1 LGILVVERDRLVDP
15 GLRPD
20 PPDFIGLVGEGIR
33 ELGVR
38 RRRAMKLHEAVMQ
51 ALGD

>member
-20 PPDFIGLVGEGIR
+20 PPDFIGLVGEGI
-33 ELGVR
+33 VSWACAD
-38 RRRAMKLHEAVMQ
+38 RRAVKLHEAVMQ